1 MIAGRRYWIVVWYG
15 ILLLGVLGLWASLY
29 WGRRTRWR
37 NLDEVLRALGTV
49 LVSTGML
56 LLLQLG
62 RVTLWR
68 GAGDV
73 LLAVAL
79 GCFIGAFALG
89 RRAPTRPSGELVA
102 PPLLEAERPPPPA
115 RPPDVV
121 TPGTSS
127 PGAPPQTSRFDAR
140 AGSAGARRA
149 AVTPGG
155 PPCRSGPIRPPA
167 RGP

>member
-1 MIAGRRYWIVVWYG
+1 MIAGRKYWIVVWYG

-62 RVTLWR
+62 RVPLWR
-68 GAGDV
+68 GTGEA

-79 GCFIGAFALG
+79 ACFVGAFGLG
-89 RRAPTRPSGELVA
+89 RRTGARPSGELVA
-102 PPLLEAERPPPPA
+102 PPALETEGPALRPPAPGPP
-115 RPPDVV
+115 RPATDVV

-127 PGAPPQTSRFDAR
+127 PGPPPQAS
-140 AGSAGARRA
+140 
-149 AVTPGG
+149 
-155 PPCRSGPIRPPA
+155 
-167 RGP
+167 